1 MNLLPILLLLL
12 IILNV
17 SFGFAL
23 IFLERKD
30 PAATWAWLMVLTL
43 IPFFGFLLYLFLGQN
58 MQKQKLFNTKT
69 EDDKILYKKS
79 VDQIKELKE
88 CKDYYSCKYD
98 LKYQDSIQLH
108 LLSSHAV
115 YTQNNYVDIFTD
127 GKDKFNQLLED
138 MEGAKDHIHLLYYI
152 IKNDNLSLQLM
163 SLATKKAREG
173 ITVRLLFDSVGGRKL
188 SKSVINE
195 FKAAGGHFATFFP
208 SKIPVLNFR
217 INYRNHRK
225 IAIIDG
231 KTGFVG
237 GFNIGDEYL
246 GLDPKFGYWRDNHLK
261 IKGNAVQSMQ
271 MRFILDWNY
280 SSNDKIVYELRY
292 YPAVDV
298 TSTTGIQIVT
308 SGPDSSE
315 MHIKHGYLKM
325 IMSAKKNIYIQTPYF
340 VPDQSFLDSLKIA
353 ALSGVEVN
361 IMIPNKPDH
370 IFVYWASYSYIG
382 ELLKSGVKAY
392 TYEGGFLHAKTVIVD
407 EEIASVGTANI
418 DIRSFKLNF
427 EINAFVYDPTVASS
441 LTYFFKEDLKKC
453 KEITMESYAQRSNII
468 KTKESIARLLSPIL

>member
-370 IFVYWASYSYIG
+370 IFVYWESYS
-382 ELLKSGVKAY
+382 
-392 TYEGGFLHAKTVIVD
+392 
-407 EEIASVGTANI
+407 
-418 DIRSFKLNF
+418 
-427 EINAFVYDPTVASS
+427 
-441 LTYFFKEDLKKC
+441 
-453 KEITMESYAQRSNII
+453 
-468 KTKESIARLLSPIL
+468 